1 MSLKFERINEVLG
14 EVLKNT
20 YLEANPIE
28 TIDVAFYPL
37 WGLDAGEIDMV
48 KFFSRVE
55 KRLASMPKPDPE
67 VMQQVVEAGRKV
79 VPFSIKESA
88 WRRLAQDTAENAL
101 EILREKGKI
110 NMLILYAGF
119 AYYKQGT
126 VNFVEELRN
135 SFYSTFMEKDF
146 DPKEYLEHSIIT
158 IVDLD
163 RKATEYARDQFL
175 QYFPGVTI
183 ETINAYDIIGLKRLL
198 KDMGRTGFYHLII
211 NTSLF
216 GKHPFS
222 NQFYKAISMLLEPG
236 HYFLSA
242 NSHHAL
248 WKSPYIF
255 VKLLERIEGADVDL
269 FTREILSKVEPPVDL
284 FENEEERLQTEI
296 AITYYQSLNDQF
308 REYSQEKGTK
318 IKAPNRLLDSTTTAS
333 QKMKHMKSAFL
344 STRIV
349 PLVKVNWK
357 GKDVTFMYAME
368 GQKKSGQ

>member
-1 MSLKFERINEVLG
+1 MSLAFEKVNEVLK

-28 TIDVAFYPL
+28 TIDTAFYPM
-37 WGLDAGEIDMV
+37 WGLDTNEIDMV
-48 KFFSRVE
+48 QFFSKVE
-55 KRLASMPKPDPE
+55 KQLASIPKPDAE
-67 VMQQVVEAGRKV
+67 VFKAVVEAGRAI
-79 VPFSIKESA
+79 VPFSIKETA
-88 WRRLAQDTAENAL
+88 WKRLAQDTAENAID
-101 EILREKGKI
+101 ILRNKGKL

-119 AYYKQGT
+119 AHYKQGE

-135 SFYSTFMEKDF
+135 SFYSAFMEKDF
-146 DPKEYLEHSIIT
+146 DPKEYLANSIIT
-158 IVDLD
+158 IIDLD
-163 RKATEYARDQFL
+163 KRATEYAKEQFL
-175 QYFPGVTI
+175 QYFPGVSI
-183 ETINAYDIIGLKRLL
+183 ETINTYDIVGLKRLM
-198 KDMGRTGFYHLII
+198 KDMGRIGFYHLIV

-255 VKLLERIEGADVDL
+255 IKLLERLEGADVDL
-269 FTREILSKVEPPVDL
+269 FTREILSKVDAPTEL

-296 AITYYQSLNDQF
+296 AIAYYESLNNKF
-308 REYSQEKGTK
+308 KEFSQEKGTK
-318 IKAPNRLLDSTTTAS
+318 VTAPNRLLDSTTTAS
-333 QKMKHMKSAFL
+333 QKLKHMKTAFF

-349 PLVKVNWK
+349 PLVKVTWK

-368 GQKKSGQ
+368 GKRKEG